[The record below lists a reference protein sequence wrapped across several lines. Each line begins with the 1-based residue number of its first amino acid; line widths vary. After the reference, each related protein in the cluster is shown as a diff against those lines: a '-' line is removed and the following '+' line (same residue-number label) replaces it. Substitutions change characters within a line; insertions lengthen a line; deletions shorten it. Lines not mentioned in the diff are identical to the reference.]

1 MSSLP
6 DIPEAMQRQL
16 KTLGAELDR
25 RRSLSAS
32 LAGYDEGGSAIPAAV
47 IRARLTNAYR
57 LLMGMANAPW
67 GSLVVDSV
75 LDRLEVS
82 GIRTGDKALDDAA
95 WSMWQDNGFD
105 SESKL
110 AHRAALLDGRAFALI
125 WPDGDSESPVI
136 SVDDMTQ
143 MVVSYA
149 EGSRRI
155 RTAAMRRWVDDDDQT
170 HATLYRPDGIFKF
183 QAGSTAAGGE
193 TKWEAREV
201 AGETWPLENPYK
213 VVPVVEYAVNR
224 KLKPGQFPFARGEF
238 EHCTGLLDRINLL
251 TFLGLVVAL
260 WQGFPL
266 RGVIGESIK
275 YDAVTD
281 DDGNVAQVPQAP
293 FDAQADH
300 LFQLENPE
308 AKLAEYKAAD
318 RANLA
323 VYPELDQL
331 AVITK
336 TPRHYFPLA
345 QGMTNIS
352 ADAIRASEGGL
363 HAKVASHKSSLG
375 ESHEEML
382 RVAGLMRKNEVV
394 IPSSAETQWK
404 DSESRSL
411 AERADA
417 ASKLKD
423 ILPPAALMEMVL
435 NATPSQIAR
444 WEAQGGIATLLAGVA
459 KP

>member
-1 MSSLP
+1 MP
-6 DIPEAMQRQL
+6 DIDDGLKAQL
-16 KTLGAELDR
+16 VSHGKELDR
-25 RRSLSAS
+25 RTKLSTT
-32 LAGYDEGGSAIPAAV
+32 LAAYDEGGSSIPEAV
-47 IRARLTNAYR
+47 VKASMTNAYR
-57 LLMGMANAPW
+57 LLMGMADAPW

-82 GIRTGDKALDDAA
+82 GISTGDKDTDEVA

-110 AHRAALLDGRAFALI
+110 AHRAALLDGRAFALV
-125 WPDGDSESPVI
+125 WPDNGAESPVI

-149 EGSRRI
+149 EGSRRV
-155 RTAAMRRWVDDDDQT
+155 RRAAMRRWVDDENIP
-170 HATLYRPDGIFKF
+170 HATLYRPDGIYKFKGPKD
-183 QAGSTAAGGE
+183 QTGADIPWEVRTVQGE
-193 TKWEAREV
+193 E
-201 AGETWPLENPYK
+201 WPIRNEWG

-224 KLKPGQFPFARGEF
+224 KLKAGAFPYARGEF
-238 EHCTGLLDRINLL
+238 QHCLGLLDRINLL

-266 RGVIGESIK
+266 RGVIGDTILR
-275 YDAVTD
+275 D
-281 DDGNVAQVPQAP
+281 DNDDPLPP
-293 FDAQADH
+293 FDAHADSV
-300 LFQLENPE
+300 FQLEDPN
-308 AKLAEYKAAD
+308 AKIVQYEAAD
-318 RANLA
+318 RGNLA

-345 QGMTNIS
+345 NGMTNIS

-363 HAKVASHKSSLG
+363 HAKTASHKSSLG
-375 ESHEEML
+375 ESHEEVL
-382 RVAGLMRKNEVV
+382 RLSGIMRKEPVS
-394 IPSSAETQWK
+394 IPSSAELQWK

-423 ILPPAALMEMVL
+423 ILPPAALMEKVL
-435 NATPSQIAR
+435 NATPAEIAR
-444 WEAQGGIATLLAGVA
+444 WDAQGGIGKLLAA
-459 KP
+459 AASAPAPAPQP